1 MKYWWVNLGA
11 THKIALEQGYL
22 WSPKTKSDGKST
34 YLLYEVM
41 QEPQKG
47 DIVLA
52 NVKGTIVSK
61 GVVQNS
67 SYSSIKPR
75 DFENDP
81 NHPYWNREGYRLDVD
96 FEELDKEINV
106 KDLNLS
112 ELDTIREKYFPISKA
127 GKAVEAYLLPINGKL
142 WKYLGL
148 DESFKETHNL
158 KEHIDIIEDVMRV
171 TSDKGP
177 MHYKDITEQAINRGL
192 LREYGR
198 TPERSFNRAI
208 NQNLDTRFNAHGG
221 GVFSLKGHTRNELKE
236 DKITLNKYKAPKTL
250 DELTK
255 DKFVKSGAAKRK
267 NAFNTHNEMQNEIA
281 RILSGKE
288 NEIFTVKS
296 GPNVDLCWKKNEE
309 FSFLEVKSINDSNE
323 SHQIRLGLGQA
334 SEYRV
339 RFQKLGYEVKN
350 CYLAVT
356 AKPKE
361 KYWKEVC
368 KSLDINLI
376 TPSDLL
382 KIK

>member
-1 MKYWWVNLGA
+1 MKYWWVNIGA
-11 THKIALEQGYL
+11 THKVALEQGYL

-34 YLLYEVM
+34 YVYYEVM
-41 QEPQKG
+41 QEPEKG

-52 NVKGTIVSK
+52 NVKGKIVSK
-61 GVVQNS
+61 GRVQNS

-75 DFENDP
+75 DFENNSD
-81 NHPYWNREGYRLDVD
+81 HPYWNREGYRLDVD
-96 FEELDKEINV
+96 FEELNEELLVKEL
-106 KDLNLS
+106 DLN
-112 ELDTIREKYFPISKA
+112 ELNKIREKYFPISKA
-127 GKAVEAYLLPINGKL
+127 GKAIEAYLLPINKQL
-142 WKYLGL
+142 WSYLGL
-148 DESFKETHNL
+148 DETFLEEQNS
-158 KEHIDIIEDVMRV
+158 KEHIDIIEDVLKI
-171 TSDKGP
+171 TADKGP
-177 MHYKDITEQAINRGL
+177 MHYKDITERAINLGL
-192 LREYGR
+192 LKKYGT

-208 NQNLDTRFNAHGG
+208 NKNLETRFNAHGG
-221 GVFSLKGHTRNELKE
+221 GIFSLKGYTKDKPKE
-236 DKITLNKYKAPKTL
+236 DKIILSKYKAPKTL

-255 DKFVKSGAAKRK
+255 DKYVKSGAAKRK

-281 RILSGKE
+281 RILSGKG

-296 GPNVDLCWKKNEE
+296 GPFVDLCWKKNKE

-350 CYLAVT
+350 SYLAVT

-368 KSLDINLI
+368 KSLDIHLI

-382 KIK
+382 SIK